1 MIVMIYDLE
10 KLKDLLPPAGNFSG
24 ERMYY
29 FEEVDSTNLWLL
41 AQNEIGGRFCLAAQQ
56 LQGRGRRGRG
66 WVSLPGGSVLL
77 SMGWSPPLPRV
88 AGVSLVS
95 GLAVVRALEAQGVKN
110 LQLKWPNDILLKEK
124 KIGGILV
131 EVKRDA
137 LVIGVGLNID
147 LNISTGIDQPWTDL
161 ISCGY
166 DLDKEQLVA
175 DLLLIHHSML
185 EECQNQGFGIFRE
198 RWNKL
203 HGYRDQLV
211 KSVTSNNLVEGYARG
226 VDDSG
231 ALLVET
237 ETGIERIISG
247 EVSVRLLTRSTKKS
261 VETETS
267 VP

>member
-10 KLKDLLPPAGNFSG
+10 KLKCLLPATGNFSG

-29 FEEVDSTNLWLL
+29 FEEIDSTNSWLL
-41 AQNEIGGRFCLAAQQ
+41 GQNDNGGRFCLAGQQ

-66 WVSLPGGSVLL
+66 WVSSPGSSVLL
-77 SMGWSPPLPRV
+77 SMGWSPPLPGV

-95 GLAVVRALEAQGVKN
+95 GLAVVAALEAQGVKN
-110 LQLKWPNDILLKEK
+110 IQLKWPNDIVLKSK

-131 EVKRDA
+131 EVA
-137 LVIGVGLNID
+137 GNSLVIGVGLNID
-147 LNISTGIDQPWTDL
+147 LGFTTGIHQPWTDL

-166 DLDKEQLVA
+166 AIDKEKLVA
-175 DLLLIHHSML
+175 DLVLIHHSMIKDC
-185 EECQNQGFGIFRE
+185 ENQGFGTFRE

-203 HGYRDQLV
+203 HGYRDQFV
-211 KSVTSNNLVEGYARG
+211 KSVTSNNIIEGYARG

-237 ETGIERIISG
+237 DTGIERIISG
-247 EVSVRLLTRSTKKS
+247 EVSVRLSNSES
-261 VETETS
+261 VETERS
-267 VP
+267 IP